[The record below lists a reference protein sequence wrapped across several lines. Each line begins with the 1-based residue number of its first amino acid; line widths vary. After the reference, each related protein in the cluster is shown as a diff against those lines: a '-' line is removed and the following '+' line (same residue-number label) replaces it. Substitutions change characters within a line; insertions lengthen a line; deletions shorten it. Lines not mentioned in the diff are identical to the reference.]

1 MFSSASLF
9 VLEINQK
16 SDQHL
21 FSKVLFALH
30 EWWILNREFVIRRKM
45 CQRKTSLSMKR
56 VVQSS
61 RYWWNLQKPFLAS
74 LCKMSTETRCVK
86 NWRIPKCK
94 TSPRHFLHL
103 LRNKILIGFWSKSWS
118 FARFPCALQDRTQNT
133 LWNDFPGTEHL
144 KS

>member
-9 VLEINQK
+9 VLEINK
-16 SDQHL
+16 KTINIYFLKYYLLFMSD
-21 FSKVLFALH
+21 
-30 EWWILNREFVIRRKM
+30 EILNREFVIRRKM

-61 RYWWNLQKPFLAS
+61 RYWWNLQKPFLSS

-86 NWRIPKCK
+86 NWRLPKCK
-94 TSPRHFLHL
+94 RSLRHFLHL
-103 LRNKILIGFWSKSWS
+103 LRNKILGFWSKSWS